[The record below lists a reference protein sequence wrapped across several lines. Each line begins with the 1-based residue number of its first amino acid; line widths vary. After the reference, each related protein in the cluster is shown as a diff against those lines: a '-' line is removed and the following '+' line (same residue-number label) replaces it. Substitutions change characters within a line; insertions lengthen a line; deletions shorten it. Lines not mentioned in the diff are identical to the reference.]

1 MSPSSYFNSPWP
13 GEDGTPDRM
22 QVPRSGA
29 DLALQP
35 GERLRCVRRNVF
47 MGTMTVLREPGEVYF
62 LSHSA
67 LRARFLGR
75 PTTSCVEKID
85 PLTLKTVAK
94 SPRLPG
100 GPMWPG
106 GMAVHRNGDLYVVYG
121 RYCHRLDAD
130 CGLKQS
136 LELPVNRPYNSF
148 VILDNG
154 LIATKDFSEHHN
166 SALLLIDPET
176 MQLAAPPVECP
187 EPSIARLSSL
197 GNTVYV
203 VGVRSIFR
211 LDANDAAA
219 APCLDP
225 GWRFNYIGDSKQTYG
240 WDVVLDGRNAW
251 FMDNGKHRYFN
262 KMIGAGV
269 SPTALNLIRVS
280 MTDPADHA
288 ILPISGLPGGSITN
302 PPLFDRDRSIIVA
315 YDSANAFM
323 KAWRFD
329 PETRDL
335 VPLWEKPRF
344 GCASHMILF
353 ASSGELITNDYRR
366 GREHIVV
373 LDIET
378 GEERGRAALG
388 WLSQGVVFPSV
399 GWNRD
404 VYWNTPNTLA
414 RVFVDPA

>member
-1 MSPSSYFNSPWP
+1 MTPSGYYTSPWP

-22 QVPRSGA
+22 QAPRSGP
-29 DLALQP
+29 DLNLRP
-35 GERLRCVRRNVF
+35 GERLRCVRRHVF
-47 MGTMTVLREPGEVYF
+47 MGTMTVLRDPGEVYF

-67 LRARFLGR
+67 LRARVLGR

-85 PLTLKTVAK
+85 PLTLRTLGR

-121 RYCHRLDAD
+121 RYIHRLSPS
-130 CGLKQS
+130 CELKAS
-136 LELPVNRPYNSF
+136 FELPVNRPHNSF
-148 VILDNG
+148 VVLDNG
-154 LIATKDFSEHHN
+154 LIATKDFSERSNATLHF
-166 SALLLIDPET
+166 IDPET
-176 MQLAAPPVECP
+176 LRPVSSVECP
-187 EPSIARLSSL
+187 EPTIARLSSL
-197 GNTVYV
+197 GDTVYV

-211 LDANDAAA
+211 YVWDVAASKPVFDESWRLDY
-219 APCLDP
+219 LRDP
-225 GWRFNYIGDSKQTYG
+225 RQTYG
-240 WDVVLDGRNAW
+240 WDVVLDGENAW

-269 SPTALNLIRVS
+269 SPTPLNLIRVS
-280 MTDPADHA
+280 MKEASDHEVV
-288 ILPISGLPGGSITN
+288 PISRLAGGSITN
-302 PPLFDRDRSIIVA
+302 PPLYDRARRIVVG
-315 YDSANAFM
+315 YDSANAFL

-329 PETRDL
+329 AAPGRLQT
-335 VPLWEKPRF
+335 LWEKPGF
-344 GCASHMILF
+344 GCASHMILYPET
-353 ASSGELITNDYRR
+353 GELLINDYRA
-366 GREHIVV
+366 GREHLVI
-373 LDIET
+373 LDLET
-378 GEERGRAALG
+378 GAEKSRIALG

>member
-1 MSPSSYFNSPWP
+1 MTSSGYFSSPWP

-22 QVPRSGA
+22 QIPCSGP
-29 DLALQP
+29 DLALKA
-35 GERLRCVRRNVF
+35 GESLRCVRRNVF

-67 LRARFLGR
+67 LRRRFLGR

-85 PLTLKTVAK
+85 PETLRTVAR
-94 SPRLPG
+94 SPRLDG

-121 RYCHRLDAD
+121 RYAHRLDSE
-130 CGLKQS
+130 CRLKQS
-136 LELPVNRPYNSF
+136 LRLPVNRPYNSF

-154 LIATKDFSEHHN
+154 RIVTKDFSE
-166 SALLLIDPET
+166 SRTSTLVALDPESLH
-176 MQLAAPPVECP
+176 LAGKPAECP

-211 LDANDAAA
+211 YHWDDSAGSLRYDD
-219 APCLDP
+219 D
-225 GWRFNYIGDSKQTYG
+225 WRFDYIGDSKQTYG
-240 WDVVLDGRNAW
+240 WDVVLDGRHAW

-262 KMIGAGV
+262 RMIGAGV
-269 SPTALNLIRVS
+269 SPTPLNLIRVS
-280 MTDPADHA
+280 MEDDSDHQ

-302 PPLFDRDRSIIVA
+302 PPLCDPKRNVVVA
-315 YDSANAFM
+315 YDSANSFM

-329 PETRDL
+329 PESRRLD
-335 VPLWEKPRF
+335 PLWEKSGF
-344 GCASHMILF
+344 GCASHMIQF
-353 ASSGELITNDYRR
+353 PGTGELLTNDYRN
-366 GREHIVV
+366 GREHIAV

-378 GEERGRAALG
+378 GAVKARVRIG
-388 WLSQGVVFPSV
+388 WLSQGVVFPCV
-399 GWNRD
+399 GWDRD
-404 VYWNTPNTLA
+404 VYWTTPNTLA
-414 RVFVDPA
+414 RLSVVRG